1 MIRGPI
7 RGTTRVA
14 AVIGWP
20 VEHSRSPQMF
30 AGAAA
35 AAGLDAVMIPI
46 GVPPESLAQ
55 IVGALRA
62 MRALGASVTVP
73 HKLAVAA
80 LCDELSPAAHEIG
93 AVNCLR
99 FDGDRLIGHNTDC
112 HGFTDALVAA
122 GFAPGGKRCVILGAG
137 GAARA
142 VAYGLRAAAASALD
156 VIARRPQQ
164 VSWTAARPWT
174 ADELRD
180 SFARADLVVD
190 ATTLALGSGA
200 VAAHQAAPDA
210 THQAVPDAT
219 HQAMPAAAPDAMH
232 NTTHQAAPDAAHPAV
247 PGTTPGAMPGAMPD
261 ATINALP
268 LDALRDGA
276 WVSTLVYHRRAVLL
290 ERASQL
296 GHSTLD
302 GRGMLVHQGARAFAL
317 WTGGTTPSAAII
329 EAMRGALEAALA
341 GT

>member
-1 MIRGPI
+1 MI

-30 AGAAA
+30 AAAA
-35 AAGLDAVMIPI
+35 AAVGLDAVMIPI
-46 GVPPESLAQ
+46 GIPPEALAQ
-55 IVGALRA
+55 VVGALRA
-62 MRALGASVTVP
+62 LRALGASVTVP

-80 LCDELSPAAHEIG
+80 LCDELSPAAREIG

-99 FDGDRLIGHNTDC
+99 FEGDRLLGHNTDC

-156 VIARRPQQ
+156 VIARRPDE

-174 ADELRD
+174 TAELRA

-190 ATTLALGSGA
+190 ATAMAL
-200 VAAHQAAPDA
+200 DA
-210 THQAVPDAT
+210 G
-219 HQAMPAAAPDAMH
+219 
-232 NTTHQAAPDAAHPAV
+232 DAA
-247 PGTTPGAMPGAMPD
+247 TTA
-261 ATINALP
+261 ALP
-268 LDALRDGA
+268 LDALPGDA

-290 ERASQL
+290 ERASL
-296 GHSTLD
+296 RGHSTLD

-317 WTGGTTPSAAII
+317 WTGAAPPI

>member
-1 MIRGPI
+1 MI

-30 AGAAA
+30 AAAAAA
-35 AAGLDAVMIPI
+35 AAGLDAVMIPV

-55 IVGALRA
+55 IIGALRA

-80 LCDELSPAAHEIG
+80 LCDELSPGAREIG
-93 AVNCLR
+93 AVNCLQ
-99 FDGDRLIGHNTDC
+99 FDGERLVGHNTDAG
-112 HGFTDALVAA
+112 GFTDALVAA
-122 GFAPGGKRCVILGAG
+122 GFAPDGKRCVILGAG

-142 VAYGLRAAAASALD
+142 VAYGLRAAAVTALE
-156 VIARRPQQ
+156 VIARRPEE

-174 ADELRD
+174 TEELRG

-190 ATTLALGSGA
+190 ATAMALADG
-200 VAAHQAAPDA
+200 D
-210 THQAVPDAT
+210 
-219 HQAMPAAAPDAMH
+219 AAAVD
-232 NTTHQAAPDAAHPAV
+232 
-247 PGTTPGAMPGAMPD
+247 
-261 ATINALP
+261 ALP
-268 LDALRDGA
+268 LEALPGGA
-276 WVSTLVYHRRAVLL
+276 WVSTLVYHRRAALF
-290 ERASQL
+290 ERASQR

-317 WTGGTTPSAAII
+317 WTGRAPPI
-329 EAMRGALEAALA
+329 EAMRRALDAALA